1 MYTKKNHFNQIMSQN
16 NRRSEKSLNESKQH
30 LNELS
35 SEFMRDAAKRQR
47 KQLQDEDY
55 QKKVS
60 AYEFLKKLKRAS
72 DFEKYADEII
82 GRLNGQITDDQ
93 SQQTKTETIT
103 RNIPAIDMQS
113 RKRELKNIPG
123 EKKFKRIPNP
133 IIPEFPDGNK
143 RNPGKYVVRYISI
156 FDDDITAIWVEAK
169 SINDAIEQ
177 ALHQMWDIKE
187 IVIVTLERD
196 YDSSY
201 SVEQPVINNNN
212 SSSASEPL
220 LDVNRYRNS
229 EELQDAVA
237 KTVTDGEFKDYDEL
251 IADIKADQTTE
262 TSATKPIYEGE
273 DNFGNKWKGPKA
285 SIRRIGDEIGYDC
298 AMKSKKVGEYDVE
311 IVTRIDNNGNDDI
324 IDGRVTI
331 DIMKK
336 ALREGVVHVVYQK
349 ADGTERQA
357 YCTTNEDI
365 VNMYNALYDGTGNQQ
380 RNYNELQI
388 RYYDLTQQAFR
399 SFRIDR
405 LRMVYDENY

>member
-16 NRRSEKSLNESKQH
+16 NRRTEKSLKESKQH

-169 SINDAIEQ
+169 SINDAIE
-177 ALHQMWDIKE
+177 
-187 IVIVTLERD
+187 
-196 YDSSY
+196 
-201 SVEQPVINNNN
+201 
-212 SSSASEPL
+212 
-220 LDVNRYRNS
+220 
-229 EELQDAVA
+229 
-237 KTVTDGEFKDYDEL
+237 
-251 IADIKADQTTE
+251 
-262 TSATKPIYEGE
+262 
-273 DNFGNKWKGPKA
+273 
-285 SIRRIGDEIGYDC
+285 
-298 AMKSKKVGEYDVE
+298 
-311 IVTRIDNNGNDDI
+311 
-324 IDGRVTI
+324 
-331 DIMKK
+331 
-336 ALREGVVHVVYQK
+336 
-349 ADGTERQA
+349 
-357 YCTTNEDI
+357 
-365 VNMYNALYDGTGNQQ
+365 
-380 RNYNELQI
+380 
-388 RYYDLTQQAFR
+388 
-399 SFRIDR
+399 
-405 LRMVYDENY
+405 